1 MVAIKVTSK
10 YMSHINEKLLEL
22 INKNEIKIKT
32 IIKDNKPEF
41 NDLIKVTKDLN
52 IKVYRYNLY
61 ASCEKETNENFNDLI
76 RRIFSKGSNFVDF
89 IYF

>member
-61 ASCEKETNENFNDLI
+61 ASCEKETNEKF
-76 RRIFSKGSNFVDF
+76 
-89 IYF
+89 

>member
-32 IIKDNKPEF
+32 ITKDNKPEF
-41 NDLIKVTKDLN
+41 NGLIKVTKDLN
-52 IKVYRYNLY
+52 IKVYPYNLY